1 MNRLTLAIVPTLAA
15 LTAPVH
21 AQWAVTNLHPFGSTS
36 SGAIGAFDTQQV
48 GIAVFND
55 VPRACLWRGTTSSRV
70 DLHPAGSTYSI
81 ALNTSGTQ
89 QVGYA
94 TIGGQDHAGLW
105 SGTAAS
111 WVDLKPAGTTSSHVT
126 GTSGTQQVGY
136 AVVGGIFHAGLFE
149 LTLSS
154 LRDVEVF
161 LTPCLKAKRVGG
173 KNGKLSPLKV
183 ISGH

>member
-111 WVDLKPAGTTSSHVT
+111 WVDLKPAGTTYSHVT
-126 GTSGTQQVGY
+126 GASGTQQVGY